1 MDPKDLVRRT
11 QEAAWRSA
19 GKTPVDTQRN
29 WYAKDLNAVGRNKA
43 PVFAGDNAQV
53 PIKGLG
59 DFLSHPITITVLAV
73 ITFAAVFGVMMW
85 REGKLDYLWEKR
97 GAVSLP
103 DPKRWIGAAQG
114 GGEAAEPQPEDTA
127 EEAPLPNEM
136 DAILEQTRI
145 DEAAARAAATASA
158 AAEQAAAAPPTE

>member
-29 WYAKDLNAVGRNKA
+29 WYANDMKAIGRNRA
-43 PVFAGDNAQV
+43 PVFAGDAAQE
-53 PIKGLG
+53 PIKGWG
-59 DFLSHPITITVLAV
+59 DFFAHPITIIVLAV
-73 ITFAAVFGVMMW
+73 TTFAGVFGVMMW
-85 REGKLDYLWEKR
+85 HDGKLDYLWEKR

-114 GGEAAEPQPEDTA
+114 GSDAADVQAADTPEQ
-127 EEAPLPNEM
+127 APPPNEM

-145 DEAAARAAATASA
+145 DAEASRAAAAASA
-158 AAEQAAAAPPTE
+158 AAEQAAPEAPAE